1 MPKSANHNTIIFVRR
16 RHSIAICIV
25 ANVVISI
32 RKEEVVDEHVDLIIK
47 ISFSR
52 TFEKLERVPLGL

>member
-32 RKEEVVDEHVDLIIK
+32 RKEEVVDENVEK
-47 ISFSR
+47 QR
-52 TFEKLERVPLGL
+52 TKKGALGHAC

>member
-32 RKEEVVDEHVDLIIK
+32 RKEEVVDEHV
-47 ISFSR
+47 
-52 TFEKLERVPLGL
+52 EK